1 MKTIDFSYFIERYNA
16 GEMSDAE
23 RLWFDKELKENKKLR
38 DEVNLRKK
46 TDEVLK
52 NQDLISLRNKLSSI
66 ERSRS
71 AKPISPTRSGKQ
83 IYIKYAAIIAGAV
96 IIGSLVFF
104 SGRNLSTEEILNR
117 YTTEYKPT
125 SNQRSSEVVSNEY
138 FKQGLE
144 YFDTHDYKNAAFYFS
159 KVVESEPK
167 DMYANLLSGISN
179 YEVSKYSEAK
189 QSFGIVIDDKKN
201 LYIDQAQWYLALCFL
216 QTEEKEKSIQLLKKI
231 KNEGGYF
238 AKNAKI
244 ILRKIN

>member
-23 RLWFDKELKENKKLR
+23 KLWFDKELKGNKKLR

-52 NQDLISLRNKLSSI
+52 NHDLVSLRNKLNSI

-71 AKPISPTRSGKQ
+71 EKNTAIRTGKNLH
-83 IYIKYAAIIAGAV
+83 IKYAAVLAVAV
-96 IIGSLVFF
+96 IIGSLAIF
-104 SGRNLSTEEILNR
+104 SGKNLSTEEILNR
-117 YTTEYKPT
+117 YTSEYKPT
-125 SNQRSSEVVSNEY
+125 TNQRSSDAVTNEY
-138 FKQGLE
+138 FNQGLE
-144 YFDTHDYKNAAFYFS
+144 YFGTHDFKNAALYFS

-216 QTEEKEKSIQLLKKI
+216 QTDEKEKSIQLLRKI
-231 KNEGGYF
+231 KAEGGYF
-238 AKNAKI
+238 AKNAKV

>member
-16 GEMSDAE
+16 GEMNDAE
-23 RLWFDKELKENKKLR
+23 KLWFDKELNGNKKLR

-52 NQDLISLRNKLSSI
+52 SQDLISLRIKLSAI

-71 AKPISPTRSGKQ
+71 VKAQDTKPKRHLN
-83 IYIKYAAIIAGAV
+83 IKYAAVIAAALIV
-96 IIGSLVFF
+96 GSLAIF
-104 SGRNLSTEEILNR
+104 SGKNLGTEEILKR
-117 YTTEYKPT
+117 YTVDYKPT
-125 SNQRSSEVVSNEY
+125 TNQRSSGAIANEY
-138 FKQGLE
+138 FTQGLE
-144 YFDTHDYKNAAFYFS
+144 YFNTHDYKNAALYFS

-189 QSFGIVIDDKKN
+189 QSLGIVIDDKKN

-216 QTEEKEKSIQLLKKI
+216 QTDEKEKSIQLLKKI
-231 KNEGGYF
+231 KTEGGYF
-238 AKNAKI
+238 AKNAKV

>member
-23 RLWFDKELKENKKLR
+23 KLWFDKELIGNEKLR
-38 DEVNLRKK
+38 DEVNLRKQ

-52 NQDLISLRNKLSSI
+52 NQDLISLRNKLTSI

-71 AKPISPTRSGKQ
+71 VKIPETKTKKHLH
-83 IYIKYAAIIAGAV
+83 IKYAAIIAVAV
-96 IIGSLVFF
+96 IIGSLAIF
-104 SGRNLSTEEILNR
+104 SGKSLSTDEILKR
-117 YTTEYKPT
+117 YIVEYKPISNLRT
-125 SNQRSSEVVSNEY
+125 SGVVSNEY
-138 FKQGLE
+138 FTQGLE

-216 QTEEKEKSIQLLKKI
+216 QTDEKEKSIQLLEKI

-238 AKNAKI
+238 AKNAKV